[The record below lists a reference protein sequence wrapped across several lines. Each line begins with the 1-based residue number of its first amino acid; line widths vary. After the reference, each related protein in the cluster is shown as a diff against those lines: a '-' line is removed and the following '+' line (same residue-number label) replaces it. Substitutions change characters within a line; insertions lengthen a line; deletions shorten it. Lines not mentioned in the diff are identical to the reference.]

1 MRVAG
6 ATIALT
12 ILFSIVD
19 PEKLSHALAQSDVG
33 FLLPAFLI
41 AIASP
46 LLTSARLKLFLS
58 ATGTQVAYSRC
69 FFASL
74 CGLSLNLFL
83 PARGGDL
90 VKLAYLRQDG
100 KPSWG
105 ILAGAALLERGFD
118 VLSLGLLGLTV
129 SLALGL
135 RDTAIISGSV
145 TMAAILGLLI
155 LPRLG
160 SLPIV
165 GKKAKNFSSIVKM
178 TSQNKLRLLSCF
190 GVCCIC
196 WTTNSIV
203 MGLLLKAFEDT
214 ISLTHAFAVTP
225 PSILVGIVPVSLWG
239 VGTRDGA
246 LAYFLQGFTSPE
258 NAISAGFL
266 YTAFVYWLLGLIG
279 LPALLFAR
287 RKTKAITD
295 DSAKSNDLGS
305 S

>member
-19 PEKLSHALAQSDVG
+19 PEKLSHALAQSDVR
-33 FLLPAFLI
+33 FLFPAFLI

-74 CGLSLNLFL
+74 CGLSLNLL
-83 PARGGDL
+83 LTARGGDL
-90 VKLAYLRQDG
+90 VKLAYLRKHG

-118 VLSLGLLGLTV
+118 VLALGLLGLTA

-135 RDTAIISGSV
+135 RDAAIIAGLVVIV
-145 TMAAILGLLI
+145 TAVGLLL
-155 LPRLG
+155 LPKMG

-165 GKKAKNFSSIVKM
+165 GKKARNFATIVKK
-178 TSQNKLRLLSCF
+178 TNEKKLRLLGCF
-190 GVCCIC
+190 CACCLC
-196 WTTNSIV
+196 WTANSMI
-203 MGLLLKAFEDT
+203 MGLLLKAFDDT
-214 ISLTHAFAVTP
+214 LSLTHAFAVTP

-246 LAYFLQGFTSPE
+246 LAYFLQGLTTPE

-266 YTAFVYWLLGLIG
+266 YPALVYWLLGLIG

-287 RKTKAITD
+287 RKTKTITD
-295 DSAKSNDLGS
+295 DSAKSNALGS